1 MPTVSV
7 YDMQGKQ
14 VGELELSENL
24 CPNEVNLNTVHRT
37 VVAQLAHLRQGTHK
51 VLTRGE
57 VRGGGRKPWRQ
68 KHTGRARQGSIRAPH
83 WRHGGIVHGPVPR
96 DYDLAVNKKE
106 RRVAIRAVL
115 CDKVQSGA
123 LKVVEDLQFPEIKT
137 KSAVKFL
144 ASMGVHLLKPERVL
158 ILLHEPN
165 EVVYKS
171 FRNLPNV
178 LVRIAPAFSLYE
190 LIPAR
195 HVIATRSAVEKIEEV
210 WAR

>member
-1 MPTVSV
+1 MPKVLL
-7 YDMQGKQ
+7 YDTQGKQ
-14 VGELELSENL
+14 VGELELSERL
-24 CPNEVNLNTVHRT
+24 CPSEPNTQTVHRT
-37 VVAQLAHLRQGTHK
+37 VVAELAHQRQGTHK

-96 DYDLAVNKKE
+96 DYNPAVNKKE
-106 RRVAIRAVL
+106 RRLAIRAAL
-115 CDKVQSGA
+115 SDKVQSGA
-123 LKVVEDLQFPEIKT
+123 LRVVEDLQFPEIKT
-137 KSAVKFL
+137 KNAV
-144 ASMGVHLLKPERVL
+144 ALLKALGVNQERVL

-178 LVRIAPAFSLYE
+178 LVRIAPAFALHE

-195 HVIATRSAVEKIEEV
+195 TVIATRSAIEKLEEV

>member
-1 MPTVSV
+1 MPKVNV
-7 YDMQGKQ
+7 YDLQGKP
-14 VGELELSENL
+14 VGEYEVSEKLLAGKNATL
-24 CPNEVNLNTVHRT
+24 HRT
-37 VVAQLAHLRQGTHK
+37 VVAQLAHLRQGTHDT
-51 VLTRGE
+51 LTRGE

-83 WRHGGIVHGPVPR
+83 WRHGGVVHGPTPR
-96 DYDLAVNKKE
+96 DYNPIVNKKE
-106 RRVAIRAVL
+106 RRAAIRAAL
-115 CDKVQSGA
+115 ADKIESGA
-123 LKVVEDLQFPEIKT
+123 LRVVEDLQFPEIKT
-137 KSAVKFL
+137 KHAAAFL
-144 ASMGVHLLKPERVL
+144 KALGVENGRVL

-178 LVRIAPAFSLYE
+178 LVRIAPAFALHE

-195 HVIATRSAVEKIEEV
+195 TVIATRAAVQKMEEV